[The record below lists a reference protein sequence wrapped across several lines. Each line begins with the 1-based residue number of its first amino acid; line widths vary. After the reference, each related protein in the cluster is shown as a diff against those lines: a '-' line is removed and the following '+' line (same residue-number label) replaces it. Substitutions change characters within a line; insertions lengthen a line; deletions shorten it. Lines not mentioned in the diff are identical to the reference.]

1 MSAPGV
7 PRHKELLKAA
17 RALGP
22 QYAKRR
28 LEGVPTK
35 DLAAEAEIGFDA
47 MARIL
52 RDNGVD
58 FAKLRK
64 DESVSV
70 RRTGAKKSPNQRHP
84 RRARSFEDMMEDAR
98 NDT

>member
-22 QYAKRR
+22 QYAARR
-28 LEGVPTK
+28 LQGVPTK

-52 RDNGVD
+52 RANGVD

-64 DESVSV
+64 DETVSV
-70 RRTGAKKSPNQRHP
+70 RKSGKKYAPP
-84 RRARSFEDMMEDAR
+84 PKPRARTFEEMVAEAAADV
-98 NDT
+98 